1 MEYKAAVITMSDKGA
16 QGLREDTAGDAVAAI
31 LEKNEWQIAY
41 RNLIPDDM
49 EQIKGELIKCADSLG
64 VTLVV
69 TTGGT
74 GFSMRDV
81 TPEATLAVV
90 DRQVPGIPEAM
101 RAESMKIT
109 PMGMLSRAA
118 AGLRKRTLIINL
130 PGSRKA
136 ASECLEAVIKPIRH
150 GVEVLLGEAGDCA
163 AMHLP
168 NAANAG
174 NAGNLG
180 HTNESG
186 KAGEGIMKAEGIVK
200 AVCISEKKGEQKHEI
215 AEAYLKT
222 DHGIEGDA
230 HAGNW
235 HRQVSLLAAESVAK
249 VQKSLDFTLK
259 NGDFAEN
266 ILTEGIVL
274 HQLPVG
280 TRIQIGAAEG
290 EVTQIGKE
298 CHHGCAIRELA
309 GDCVMP
315 REGIFIKILKS
326 GKVKAG
332 DTIKILQ

>member
-1 MEYKAAVITMSDKGA
+1 MEYRAAVITMSDKGS
-16 QGLREDTAGDAVAAI
+16 QGLREDTAGDAVVAI
-31 LEKNEWQIAY
+31 LEKNGWSVEY
-41 RNLIPDDM
+41 RTLIPDDM
-49 EQIKGELIKCADSLG
+49 EQIKQELIKCADELK
-64 VTLVV
+64 VTLTV

-90 DRQVPGIPEAM
+90 DREVRGIPEAM

-118 AGLRKRTLIINL
+118 AGLRKQTLIINL

-136 ASECLEAVIKPIRH
+136 ASECLEAVIKPIKH

-163 AMHLP
+163 AIHLP
-168 NAANAG
+168 
-174 NAGNLG
+174 
-180 HTNESG
+180 
-186 KAGEGIMKAEGIVK
+186 KGIVK
-200 AVCISEKKGEQKHEI
+200 AVCISEKKGIQKHDI
-215 AEAYLKT
+215 GEAFLRA

-249 VQKSLDFTLK
+249 VQKALDFQLK
-259 NGDFAEN
+259 SGDFAEN
-266 ILTEGIVL
+266 ILTEGIEL
-274 HQLPVG
+274 YTLPVG
-280 TRIQIGAAEG
+280 TKMKLGEAEG

-298 CHHGCAIRELA
+298 CHHGCAIRQLA

-315 REGIFIKILKS
+315 REGIFVKITKS
-326 GKVKAG
+326 GSIKTGDEIKV
-332 DTIKILQ
+332 IQ

>member
-1 MEYKAAVITMSDKGA
+1 MEYRAAVITMSDKGS
-16 QGLREDTAGDAVAAI
+16 QGLRADTAGDAVVDI
-31 LEKNEWQIAY
+31 LEKNGWSVEY
-41 RNLIPDDM
+41 RTLIPDDM
-49 EQIKGELIKCADSLG
+49 EQIKEQLIKCADDLR
-64 VTLVV
+64 VTLVA

-90 DRQVPGIPEAM
+90 DREVRGIPEAM

-118 AGLRKRTLIINL
+118 AGLRKQTLIINL

-136 ASECLEAVIKPIRH
+136 ASECLEAVIKPIKH

-163 AMHLP
+163 AMHLT
-168 NAANAG
+168 G
-174 NAGNLG
+174 R
-180 HTNESG
+180 
-186 KAGEGIMKAEGIVK
+186 VK
-200 AVCISEKKGEQKHEI
+200 AVCISEKKGVQKHDI
-215 AEAYLKT
+215 GEAYLRA

-230 HAGNW
+230 HAGKW

-249 VQKSLDFTLK
+249 VQKSLDFQLK
-259 NGDFAEN
+259 EGDFAEN
-266 ILTEGIVL
+266 ILTEGIEL
-274 HQLPVG
+274 FTLPVG
-280 TRIQIGAAEG
+280 TRMKIGEAEG

-315 REGIFIKILKS
+315 REGIFIKVLKS
-326 GKVKAG
+326 GKVKTG
-332 DTIKILQ
+332 DEIKIL